1 GVTVPAR
8 LEELDVL
15 RVLAMG
21 GDRPSIDLRE
31 VHGDDDVA
39 RLREEDLP
47 LVVAAGPLAHD
58 RQTRLRDRPPAR
70 DLAHVDLR
78 VDPIADEVVGDRL
91 VDGPNAVEALDD
103 VRQLYDLGPV
113 GVPLPDGF
121 HGVRAG
127 RP

>member
-1 GVTVPAR
+1 
-8 LEELDVL
+8 
-15 RVLAMG
+15 
-21 GDRPSIDLRE
+21 
-31 VHGDDDVA
+31 
-39 RLREEDLP
+39 
-47 LVVAAGPLAHD
+47 
-58 RQTRLRDRPPAR
+58 R

-127 RP
+127 RPGALRRPREVLDAEAGKRPHDRLAALLGVLRGLGQRPVLAGGREAVLLDEALEMPAAGLLA